1 MGVDGAG
8 PPWYHSRALR
18 NYRCALE
25 AHVCRKGVSFL
36 TVTLRDEES
45 FDGLLRRFN
54 REVMN
59 TGVMT
64 DVRRKRFFVSKGEQ
78 KRIDARKG
86 RRRARIR
93 QLRSQSREM

>member
-1 MGVDGAG
+1 
-8 PPWYHSRALR
+8 
-18 NYRCALE
+18 
-25 AHVCRKGVSFL
+25 
-36 TVTLRDEES
+36 
-45 FDGLLRRFN
+45 
-54 REVMN
+54 
-59 TGVMT
+59 MT

>member
-1 MGVDGAG
+1 MARAVQEGV
-8 PPWYHSRALR
+8 RI
-18 NYRCALE
+18 
-25 AHVCRKGVSFL
+25 L
-36 TVTLRDEES
+36 TVNLRDDES

-59 TGVMT
+59 SGVLT

-78 KRIDARKG
+78 GRIDARKG

-93 QLRSQSREM
+93 ELRAQRRNM